1 MGSPHGAHSCIA
13 RASIT
18 VYNGGVTPTVLVLE
32 DDEDNLLVLE
42 AALEM
47 SGFAVKTAR
56 SCAEAEERLAEG
68 GVDALVSDYSLTD
81 CNAVDWLVRIGE
93 RRPKVALL
101 LTGYGD
107 AEARAA
113 SKAAGFDAHLLKPIA
128 PSELERQLKN
138 ALESSST
145 TR

>member
-1 MGSPHGAHSCIA
+1 VAA
-13 RASIT
+13 
-18 VYNGGVTPTVLVLE
+18 TVLVLE

-42 AALEM
+42 AALDM

-56 SCAEAEERLAEG
+56 SCSEAEAKLAEG
-68 GVDALVSDYSLTD
+68 GVDALVSDYSLPD
-81 CNAVDWLVRIGE
+81 GNAVDWLGRIGD

-113 SKAAGFDAHLLKPIA
+113 SKAAGFAAHLLKPIS
-128 PSELERQLKN
+128 PSDLERQLRN
-138 ALESSST
+138 ALEAAG
-145 TR
+145 

>member
-1 MGSPHGAHSCIA
+1 M
-13 RASIT
+13 
-18 VYNGGVTPTVLVLE
+18 VVVTVLVLE
-32 DDEDNLLVLE
+32 DDEDNLVVLE

-81 CNAVDWLVRIGE
+81 ENAVDWLKTLGD

-107 AEARAA
+107 PEARAA
-113 SKAAGFDAHLLKPIA
+113 SKAAGFDAHLLKPIL
-128 PSELERQLKN
+128 PSELDRQLRE
-138 ALESSST
+138 ALAAAGG
-145 TR
+145 

>member
-1 MGSPHGAHSCIA
+1 M
-13 RASIT
+13 RAGVSFYNWT
-18 VYNGGVTPTVLVLE
+18 VATVLVLE

-47 SGFAVKTAR
+47 SGFSVRSAR
-56 SCAEAEERLAEG
+56 SCAEAEVELAAG
-68 GVDALVSDYSLTD
+68 DVDALVSDYSLTD
-81 CNAVDWLVRIGE
+81 CNAIDWLKKIGD

-113 SKAAGFDAHLLKPIA
+113 SRAAGFQAHLLKPIS
-128 PSELERQLKN
+128 PSDLERHLRT
-138 ALESSST
+138 ALESA
-145 TR
+145 R